1 MNFLQRHRLR
11 KQAEELLRHCQG
23 VLHMR
28 RDLLSDADR
37 TRLSAAIEALAA
49 ARKNR
54 RAPEALPT
62 AMMQAEEAVGAANP
76 PRALPQM
83 RELAETLVVAFGVA
97 MAFRAYFFQPF
108 KIPTGSMQ
116 PTLYGHHSVG
126 RTADGAPIEPA
137 WLDHM
142 PLKPLKWLVTGEWYG
157 EIVAREGG
165 SVVVS
170 ADRARAPGYVT
181 VAVRGRRHKLPHDAF
196 EAGELRIRDFR
207 RVQETALA
215 DSGGATIDILG
226 RGTALRGDRIWSG
239 YRTFGDHV
247 FVNRMKWYFFPPRRG
262 QIVVFSTDGIADL
275 NAGEHYI
282 KRLVGLPGETIG
294 VRPPHLTTDGREILE
309 PESVRRVAEKRAAW
323 TDGPRYLGYRPT
335 GHSHFLSQVRRIQ
348 VRCPLGLEGD
358 ALTLGSNEF
367 LAMGDNTVN
376 SFDGRYWGPVPRRR
390 LVGPASCI
398 YWPFSPR
405 WGLVD

>member
-1 MNFLQRHRLR
+1 MTFLQRHRLR
-11 KQAEELLRHCQG
+11 KHADEMLRHCQG
-23 VLHMR
+23 VRHMR
-28 RDLLSDADR
+28 RDLLSDTVL
-37 TRLSAAIEALAA
+37 TRLSAAIDGLTA
-49 ARKNR
+49 ARR
-54 RAPEALPT
+54 DRAGASLQEAV
-62 AMMQAEEAVGAANP
+62 ARAEEAVAAANP

-126 RTADGAPIEPA
+126 RTADGAPVEPT

-142 PLKPLKWLVTGEWYG
+142 PLKPLKWLITGEWYD
-157 EIVAREGG
+157 EIVVREGG

-196 EAGELRIRDFR
+196 EAGELRIRDLQ
-207 RVQETALA
+207 RVQETAMA
-215 DSGGATIDILG
+215 DSGGTSIDILG

-262 QIVVFSTDGIADL
+262 QIMVFSTDGIADL

-282 KRLVGLPGETIG
+282 KRLAGLPGETVG
-294 VRPPHLTTDGREILE
+294 MRPPFLTVDGREVTA
-309 PESVRRVAEKRAAW
+309 PESVLRVAERRAAW
-323 TDGPRYLGYRPT
+323 PGGPRYLGYKLT
-335 GHSHFLSQVRRIQ
+335 GYAHFPSQVRRMR
-348 VRCPLGLEGD
+348 VRCPLGVEGD
-358 ALTLGSNEF
+358 ALTLGADEF
-367 LAMGDNTVN
+367 LALGDNTAN

-405 WGLVD
+405 WGRVD